1 VVICLERGADLHTA
15 QLIPLPLTVSCFS
28 KIQIGFTFLVP
39 AHPASPGQRAIKQV
53 CVWVRWSG
61 SIRYGAESYWWHCSA
76 VGGAVCWCQAELDS
90 VRRQVAVEST
100 ARIAAEQRISQVNPT
115 VYEPPYGSRCCNVP
129 RFICWLRHYIKCLLP
144 YLSYKVTFFPCL
156 FTFLLVPS
164 VLWCCWSGWCHC
176 HSLSLAS
183 VKSRLVLP
191 FWYRLTR
198 VVPEIGPLN
207 GCVCV
212 FTFLLIHFFL
222 PFPGRMS

>member
-1 VVICLERGADLHTA
+1 M
-15 QLIPLPLTVSCFS
+15 S
-28 KIQIGFTFLVP
+28 
-39 AHPASPGQRAIKQV
+39 
-53 CVWVRWSG
+53 
-61 SIRYGAESYWWHCSA
+61 
-76 VGGAVCWCQAELDS
+76 
-90 VRRQVAVEST
+90 
-100 ARIAAEQRISQVNPT
+100 
-115 VYEPPYGSRCCNVP
+115 PPYGSRCCNVP

-212 FTFLLIHFFL
+212 CVYSLSYLSTFFFHFQAGCRKRWLNPALLLCVNFMLSYVLLCMHVWFGCIRLSFYL
-222 PFPGRMS
+222 